1 MGNHYSCDAAACQAA
16 TDQSKV
22 GACTVTSSGTPL
34 ELQLH
39 QNTCTL
45 LGGSFGTPPEPCPAD
60 GSSPLCYQA
69 ASHHGVG
76 PFGTFAI
83 FNQGKTTP
91 SGLPPPGQYLV
102 YECGSGSCS
111 RTAPAKIPATGEQVP
126 LCLGGGLPPNTTR
139 DVVTVE
145 CPGCVKTT
153 PSSACTA
160 AIGQLAGAL
169 PPTGSGA
176 SEFVLYNN
184 SMPGAPTTTGL
195 PTKGQYVVG
204 QCDGTGPQAVCTVSN
219 TGKIPDSGQVAHCAK
234 NDASKPVFLG
244 SCTTGK

>member
-22 GACTVTSSGTPL
+22 GGVHPSPARAHRWSSSCTK
-34 ELQLH
+34 
-39 QNTCTL
+39 NTCTL

-91 SGLPPPGQYLV
+91 SGLPPPGQYSV

-145 CPGCVKTT
+145 CPGCVQDHPRRPRARPRSGSWPERSHRRARARQSLSCTT
-153 PSSACTA
+153 IAR
-160 AIGQLAGAL
+160 
-169 PPTGSGA
+169 
-176 SEFVLYNN
+176 
-184 SMPGAPTTTGL
+184 PGAPTTTGL

-204 QCDGTGPQAVCTVSN
+204 QCDGTGPQAVLHS
-219 TGKIPDSGQVAHCAK
+219 QQHW
-234 NDASKPVFLG
+234 
-244 SCTTGK
+244 